1 MLFDIRNANRASLPP
16 IVDLAKFRPHDLPTL
31 QPLTMLTETCLE
43 LDHELAYS
51 SIAEVET
58 SPLDIL
64 SIPCNKFGKS
74 TDDGFEIECK
84 KFLSNVWTIST
95 EDRNKIEVLTRGQS
109 NNKEWFN
116 QRAGKL
122 LITKLVSIPNIIL
135 YDYLKGE
142 KNVEYLANVRKKE
155 TLSNGQIQNFYKAI
169 LTILIN
175 STKEENIIESR

>member
-16 IVDLAKFRPHDLPTL
+16 IVNIVDLAKFRPHDLPTL
-31 QPLTMLTETCLE
+31 QPLTTLPETCLE
-43 LDHELAYS
+43 LDHELVYS

-95 EDRNKIEVLTRGQS
+95 EDRNKIEVLTRRQS

-122 LITKLVSIPNIIL
+122 LITKLVSIPNIIF
-135 YDYLKGE
+135 
-142 KNVEYLANVRKKE
+142 
-155 TLSNGQIQNFYKAI
+155 I
-169 LTILIN
+169 
-175 STKEENIIESR
+175 

>member
-1 MLFDIRNANRASLPP
+1 MFGAWSW
-16 IVDLAKFRPHDLPTL
+16 
-31 QPLTMLTETCLE
+31 M
-43 LDHELAYS
+43 AYS

-64 SIPCNKFGKS
+64 SIPCNKFGKC

-122 LITKLVSIPNIIL
+122 LITKLVSIPNIIFIWL
-135 YDYLKGE
+135 FKRR
-142 KNVEYLANVRKKE
+142 KKCWIFSKCKKKE

>member
-1 MLFDIRNANRASLPP
+1 M
-16 IVDLAKFRPHDLPTL
+16 
-31 QPLTMLTETCLE
+31 
-43 LDHELAYS
+43 AYS

-64 SIPCNKFGKS
+64 SIPCNKFGKC

-109 NNKEWFN
+109 NNKEWFS

-122 LITKLVSIPNIIL
+122 LITKLVSIPNIIF
-135 YDYLKGE
+135 
-142 KNVEYLANVRKKE
+142 
-155 TLSNGQIQNFYKAI
+155 I
-169 LTILIN
+169 
-175 STKEENIIESR
+175 